1 MGRLLTFKTNKM
13 KQKVWELW
21 FLVSAVVFGAFFFV
35 GTIEGSQEA
44 FPNFFWGFIPALFN
58 LAVCL
63 LYGIKP
69 TK

>member
-1 MGRLLTFKTNKM
+1 MRPIKLNKM

-58 LAVCL
+58 LALCSY
-63 LYGIKP
+63 YGTIPSK
-69 TK
+69 

>member
-1 MGRLLTFKTNKM
+1 M

-21 FLVSAVVFGAFFFV
+21 FLVSAVVFAAFFFV